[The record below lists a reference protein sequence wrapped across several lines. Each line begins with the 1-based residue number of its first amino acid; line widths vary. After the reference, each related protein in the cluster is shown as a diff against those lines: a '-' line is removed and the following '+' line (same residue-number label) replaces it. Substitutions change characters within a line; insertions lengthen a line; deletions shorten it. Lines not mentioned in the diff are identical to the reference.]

1 MIAVSILDNSITYA
15 HTYVIMVLC
24 IPVATHGHLPSFN
37 IQKEIHNLNIHKNSQ
52 NLSPI
57 PSTGFTKSATCTK
70 KCWGTGVLY
79 WNSTSVKIYVQRL
92 MRREDNNMSS
102 TY

>member
-1 MIAVSILDNSITYA
+1 MKKTEPAPLSIIPDGRPPLSIN
-15 HTYVIMVLC
+15 
-24 IPVATHGHLPSFN
+24 PGSATG
-37 IQKEIHNLNIHKNSQ
+37 Q

-57 PSTGFTKSATCTK
+57 PYTGFTKSATCTK
-70 KCWGTGVLY
+70 NCWGTGVLY
-79 WNSTSVKIYVQRL
+79 WNSTSVKIYVQLL